1 MTADHHTQ
9 SEHNKLLRG
18 LNSANP
24 DIVVDAIEALR
35 ASGKTSD
42 VPVLLDLL
50 VQSQHPEVKAKIT
63 GLFANLKE
71 KETIP
76 MLVNAIQDQKY
87 AAVQKQLISSCWE
100 NGLDYTPYLSVFV
113 DLLIEKEFQVA
124 FEAYTVITNMEK
136 AIDQRLIDIEIE
148 KLDKAMHTTTAEKK
162 SLMLDVVDFLPSIG
176 Y

>member
-1 MTADHHTQ
+1 MTVEN
-9 SEHNKLLRG
+9 SKNEHNTILKG

-24 DIVVDAIEALR
+24 DIVLDAIDALR

-42 VPVLLDLL
+42 IPVLLDLL
-50 VQSQHPEVKAKIT
+50 LQSRNPEVKAKIT

-87 AAVQKQLISSCWE
+87 EEVQKQLVSSCWE
-100 NGLDYTPYLSVFV
+100 NGLDYTPYLPVFI
-113 DLLIEKEFQVA
+113 DLLIEKDFLVA

-136 AIDQRLIDIEIE
+136 AIDQRLIDVEIE
-148 KLDKAMHTTTAEKK
+148 KLDKAMHHTTSEKK
-162 SLMLDVVDFLPSIG
+162 SLMLDVIDFLPSIG
-176 Y
+176 F